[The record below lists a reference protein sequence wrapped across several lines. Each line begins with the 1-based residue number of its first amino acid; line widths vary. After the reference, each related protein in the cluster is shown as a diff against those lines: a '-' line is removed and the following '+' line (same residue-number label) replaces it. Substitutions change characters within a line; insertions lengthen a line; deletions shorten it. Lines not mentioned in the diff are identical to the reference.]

1 MLSRFHGK
9 KNNTCARCESALGLR
24 SHEPD
29 EKYWGIEGKLC
40 KNCYVSVKSGIQEY
54 DAYYISGYNRLPEE
68 VEGRMSVLLFDE
80 RNEIIFTPKKKSY
93 IPLRITADSLTDCKI
108 INKNET
114 TSLSRRIFTAGISKR
129 KDKRY
134 LQIGIQEGEQMSLLF
149 DLDDKIDS
157 AYNTISLIKASKDVE
172 PDLEDKDQED
182 EGQQQIMSQKT
193 LCNACESPNDMEAHF
208 CSKCGNKLSVVED
221 STASAPPPKHILE
234 SYNVEKEKACL

>member
-1 MLSRFHGK
+1 MLSRFHGR
-9 KNNTCARCESALGLR
+9 KNNKCARCETALGLR

-29 EKYWGIEGKLC
+29 EKYWGIDGKLC
-40 KNCYVSVKSGIQEY
+40 KNCYASVKSGIQEY

-80 RNEIIFTPKKKSY
+80 KNEIIFTPKKKGL

-108 INKNET
+108 INRNES
-114 TSLSRRIFTAGISKR
+114 TSLSRRIFTAGISKS

-134 LQIGIQEGEQMSLLF
+134 LQIVLQEGEQMSLLF

-157 AYNTISLIKASKDVE
+157 ACNTISLIRAAKEVVE
-172 PDLEDKDQED
+172 SDLEDKDEE

-208 CSKCGNKLSVVED
+208 CSKCGNNIIYFV
-221 STASAPPPKHILE
+221 
-234 SYNVEKEKACL
+234 